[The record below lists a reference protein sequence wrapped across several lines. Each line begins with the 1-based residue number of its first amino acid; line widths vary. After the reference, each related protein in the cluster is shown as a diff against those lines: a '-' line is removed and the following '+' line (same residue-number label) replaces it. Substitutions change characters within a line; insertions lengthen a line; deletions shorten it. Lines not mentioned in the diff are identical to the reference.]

1 MSVSNPIIIE
11 NQKEGDENW
20 RLTQPA
26 IHREIEGYASRASA
40 TYGESIALFV
50 STKSEQFSLTVF
62 RMGWYNGKGARQV
75 LEPITLKGSHQEKII
90 ADPETGM
97 VKCDWT
103 ASYALNIEQTWTTGV
118 YLVKLEEL
126 KENKQSYIIFVV
138 RNDAEPN
145 DVLFQ
150 LPVTTYQAYNFWG
163 GKSLYDWGSGSDT
176 EWGTIDGARASKVS
190 FDRPYIASNN
200 TSAAFGMGAGEFLTN
215 VQPVT
220 THGYPINSA
229 AWDYN
234 MVRWLERQGYHL
246 GYTTSLDTH
255 ERPEQLLSTKV
266 FLSQGHDEYWSY
278 EMRKNL
284 ENARNQG
291 INLTFFSSNSMF
303 WQVRFEK
310 DSDQEEPRTMVCYKD
325 QDMDPIKGERSTINF
340 RDIKELKGEAEIIGV
355 QYIADPVIGDVKV
368 SNAQHWVFEG
378 TGLKNGD
385 TLKGLLGYEV
395 DSVCEDSPANVEI
408 LGATPAKKIDEYNT
422 KYILTYMGAKIAG
435 IFKSVGEKLIGV
447 RIGNKA
453 LLAVMLVLG
462 GFGSFVFIK
471 FIGLPFLLALI
482 GLGALAMILWFL
494 KIYYSKNIVSN
505 MTLYKA
511 DSGAMVFST
520 GSMQWS
526 WGLDD
531 FNVGTLRKSYRSEQ
545 AEKITANI
553 LNKFIGN

>member
-1 MSVSNPIIIE
+1 
-11 NQKEGDENW
+11 
-20 RLTQPA
+20 
-26 IHREIEGYASRASA
+26 
-40 TYGESIALFV
+40 
-50 STKSEQFSLTVF
+50 
-62 RMGWYNGKGARQV
+62 
-75 LEPITLKGSHQEKII
+75 
-90 ADPETGM
+90 
-97 VKCDWT
+97 
-103 ASYALNIEQTWTTGV
+103 
-118 YLVKLEEL
+118 
-126 KENKQSYIIFVV
+126 
-138 RNDAEPN
+138 
-145 DVLFQ
+145 
-150 LPVTTYQAYNFWG
+150 
-163 GKSLYDWGSGSDT
+163 
-176 EWGTIDGARASKVS
+176 
-190 FDRPYIASNN
+190 
-200 TSAAFGMGAGEFLTN
+200 
-215 VQPVT
+215 
-220 THGYPINSA
+220 
-229 AWDYN
+229 
-234 MVRWLERQGYHL
+234 
-246 GYTTSLDTH
+246 
-255 ERPEQLLSTKV
+255 
-266 FLSQGHDEYWSY
+266 
-278 EMRKNL
+278 
-284 ENARNQG
+284 
-291 INLTFFSSNSMF
+291 
-303 WQVRFEK
+303 
-310 DSDQEEPRTMVCYKD
+310 MVCYKD
-325 QDMDPIKGERSTINF
+325 QDMDPIKGERSTINY

-408 LGATPAKKIDEYNT
+408 LGATPAKKIDEYNA

-447 RIGNKA
+447 RIGNKT
-453 LLAVMLVLG
+453 LLAIMLVLG
-462 GFGSFVFIK
+462 GFGSFVFIQ

-553 LNKFIGN
+553 LDTFIGN